1 MTCAELFAS
10 LAQVTCPC
18 KRLHSLP
25 SSGRGGFDLRRM
37 DHECFIDEDAA
48 HGIRHGVLRELV
60 AHFLKNA
67 YIDPR
72 FIFVVLRDKIGIE
85 LDPQDHLFGIG
96 AKDMLCFEE

>member
-1 MTCAELFAS
+1 MGA
-10 LAQVTCPC
+10 
-18 KRLHSLP
+18 
-25 SSGRGGFDLRRM
+25 
-37 DHECFIDEDAA
+37 FIDEDAA
-48 HGIRHGVLRELV
+48 HGIRYGVLRELV

-96 AKDMLCFEE
+96 AKDMICFEEYLSINRGRLGDQDRRNSPTRGSDAESEESGGI